1 MKNFKYIMIK
11 LNEYEGKI
19 SVKRILF
26 AVILILNSFLF
37 GCNENLDISSNNKE
51 EIDCLKEN
59 DNLSEY
65 REEIELLY
73 VELKSKYE
81 YIKETNETNEWIEFK
96 NLFDNKLSYI
106 KEKVLDTKLKYSV
119 DNLEN
124 LYNEYDR
131 EINKS

>member
-1 MKNFKYIMIK
+1 M
-11 LNEYEGKI
+11 
-19 SVKRILF
+19 KRILF

-37 GCNENLDISSNNKE
+37 GCNEDLDISSNNKE
-51 EIDCLKEN
+51 TINYLNES

-81 YIKETNETNEWIEFK
+81 DIRETNEDQEWIEFK
-96 NLFDNKLSYI
+96 DLFNNKLECI
-106 KEKVLDTKLKYSV
+106 KEKVLETKLIYSV

-131 EINKS
+131 EINKN

>member
-1 MKNFKYIMIK
+1 MIK

-26 AVILILNSFLF
+26 AVILILSSFLF
-37 GCNENLDISSNNKE
+37 GCNEDLDISSNNKE
-51 EIDCLKEN
+51 GINYLKEN

-65 REEIELLY
+65 RQEIELLY

-81 YIKETNETNEWIEFK
+81 DIKETNETQEWIEFK
-96 NLFDNKLSYI
+96 NIFDNKLSCI
-106 KEKVLDTKLKYSV
+106 EEKVLDTKLKDSV

-131 EINKS
+131 EINKN